1 MKCYDIKIKYY
12 SIKYKIVLN
21 KNLIIY
27 VKSKLYVKF
36 NYLCCN
42 EIFWSII
49 Y

>member
-42 EIFWSII
+42 EIFWSIN